1 LFDLSYQGRMPVDKA
16 PKRQAWTA
24 QQKWF
29 AVELK
34 RKFPDKK
41 LDDII
46 IAVKAKFDRDVSS
59 STLCAWLKPETAAKI
74 EQLANASGQNT
85 KRRRICDYP
94 KLEHAL
100 FLWYRGHETRGAA
113 VTGDVL
119 TQKAKELALIP
130 ELEVSEGFVCSSGW
144 LTNFKKRH
152 GISSQVRHGEAG
164 SAPEASVQLAQT
176 ELKAA
181 GGVAGQGRRE
191 PGECATRGHLQHGR
205 VRPVLRAAASR
216 TLARG
221 RTAGNKKDKKRMT
234 VALTVNA
241 TGTQQLKPI
250 IIHTAQKPRAFPKN
264 FKVESA
270 LNVHWYFNKTAWML
284 STVFQDW
291 LRKVCLH
298 STS

>member
-1 LFDLSYQGRMPVDKA
+1 MPVDKA

-34 RKFPDKK
+34 RKFPDKI
-41 LDDII
+41 DDII

-74 EQLANASGQNT
+74 EQLANASGQSDT

-130 ELEVSEGFVCSSGW
+130 ELEVSEALYALRVGSRISRSAMASALRSGMARPARLQKPASSS
-144 LTNFKKRH
+144 LRP
-152 GISSQVRHGEAG
+152 SS
-164 SAPEASVQLAQT
+164 
-176 ELKAA
+176 KAA

-191 PGECATRGHLQHGR
+191 
-205 VRPVLRAAASR
+205 
-216 TLARG
+216 
-221 RTAGNKKDKKRMT
+221 
-234 VALTVNA
+234 
-241 TGTQQLKPI
+241 
-250 IIHTAQKPRAFPKN
+250 
-264 FKVESA
+264 
-270 LNVHWYFNKTAWML
+270 
-284 STVFQDW
+284 
-291 LRKVCLH
+291 
-298 STS
+298 

>member
-1 LFDLSYQGRMPVDKA
+1 LRVITNDFAELNEWPLLPLYRVLFDLSYQGRMPVDKA

-59 STLCAWLKPETAAKI
+59 STLCAWLKPETAKI

-113 VTGDVL
+113 VTGD
-119 TQKAKELALIP
+119 AD
-130 ELEVSEGFVCSSGW
+130 SEG
-144 LTNFKKRH
+144 
-152 GISSQVRHGEAG
+152 
-164 SAPEASVQLAQT
+164 
-176 ELKAA
+176 
-181 GGVAGQGRRE
+181 QGACVD
-191 PGECATRGHLQHGR
+191 P
-205 VRPVLRAAASR
+205 
-216 TLARG
+216 
-221 RTAGNKKDKKRMT
+221 
-234 VALTVNA
+234 
-241 TGTQQLKPI
+241 
-250 IIHTAQKPRAFPKN
+250 
-264 FKVESA
+264 
-270 LNVHWYFNKTAWML
+270 
-284 STVFQDW
+284 
-291 LRKVCLH
+291 
-298 STS
+298 

>member
-1 LFDLSYQGRMPVDKA
+1 MPVDKA

-24 QQKWF
+24 QKWF

-74 EQLANASGQNT
+74 ELANASGQSDT

-152 GISSQVRHGEAG
+152 GISSQVRHGEGLG
-164 SAPEASVQLAQT
+164 SEASVQLAQT
-176 ELKAA
+176 ELKSW
-181 GGVAGQGRRE
+181 RR
-191 PGECATRGHLQHGR
+191 C
-205 VRPVLRAAASR
+205 R
-216 TLARG
+216 T
-221 RTAGNKKDKKRMT
+221 RTART
-234 VALTVNA
+234 
-241 TGTQQLKPI
+241 
-250 IIHTAQKPRAFPKN
+250 R
-264 FKVESA
+264 
-270 LNVHWYFNKTAWML
+270 
-284 STVFQDW
+284 
-291 LRKVCLH
+291 
-298 STS
+298 

>member
-1 LFDLSYQGRMPVDKA
+1 MPVDKA

-34 RKFPDKK
+34 RKFPDKI
-41 LDDII
+41 DDII

-74 EQLANASGQNT
+74 EQLANASGQSDT

-130 ELEVSEGFVCSSGW
+130 ELEVSEALYALRVGSRISRSAMASALRSGMARPARLQKPASSS
-144 LTNFKKRH
+144 LRP
-152 GISSQVRHGEAG
+152 SS
-164 SAPEASVQLAQT
+164 
-176 ELKAA
+176 KAA
-181 GGVAGQGRRE
+181 GGVAGQDGE
-191 PGECATRGHLQHGR
+191 SECATEDTFNMDESGLYYGQQ
-205 VRPVLRAAASR
+205 PSR